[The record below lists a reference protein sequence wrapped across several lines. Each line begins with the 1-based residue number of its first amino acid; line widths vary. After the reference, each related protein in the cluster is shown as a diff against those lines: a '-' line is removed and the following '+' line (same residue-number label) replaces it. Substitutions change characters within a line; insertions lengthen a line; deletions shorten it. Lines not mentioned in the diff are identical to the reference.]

1 MLLVIF
7 FIVYAGVGF
16 ERYLRVSHAA
26 KVAAR
31 SAAIARFDGVTA
43 CQAAQDAK
51 DAAMGPDLAPDTNVE
66 DCTEGPPGTDVTVT
80 IEYDLP
86 PIPFITGITGPI
98 TVTASATERRE

>member
-26 KVAAR
+26 KVAVRNAT
-31 SAAIARFDGVTA
+31 IARFDGLSA
-43 CQAAQDAK
+43 CTAAQDAADK
-51 DAAMGPDLAPDTNVE
+51 SMGGLADDTVMS

-80 IEYDLP
+80 LEYELP